1 MSRLAALLLLLLL
14 LLPLLVLAAMGGTGS
29 GAEALR
35 DSLLTALPAAL
46 AATLLGTAAGIGL
59 QVRFPGRSLAVA
71 LIALPLLLPPAIPGA
86 ALLLLAEGT
95 GFGAGRPG
103 TVLWHALLG
112 APLVA
117 AITWAALRRIDSALF
132 RAAAACG
139 VPPKLAIR
147 RILRPRLAP
156 AMLLG
161 AALTFALSMGE
172 STLAV
177 MLGAGTLPSSVLSG
191 AGRMAAWL
199 WPLLIMAAVS
209 LAVLFRS
216 REPVVVA
223 GG

>member
-14 LLPLLVLAAMGGTGS
+14 LLPLLVLATMGGTVS

-35 DSLLTALPAAL
+35 NSLLTALPAAL

-86 ALLLLAEGT
+86 ALLLLAEGI

-103 TVLWHALLG
+103 AVLWHALLG

-117 AITWAALRRIDSALF
+117 AITWAALRRIDPALF

-147 RILRPRLAP
+147 RILRPRLEP

-161 AALTFALSMGE
+161 AALSFALSMGE

-177 MLGAGTLPSSVLSG
+177 MLGAGTLPIAVLSG

-199 WPLLIMAAVS
+199 WPLFIMAAVL

-216 REPVVVA
+216 REPVVA
-223 GG
+223 GD

>member
-35 DSLLTALPAAL
+35 NGLLTALPAAL
-46 AATLLGTAAGIGL
+46 VATLLGTAAGIGL

-103 TVLWHALLG
+103 AVLWHALLG
-112 APLVA
+112 APPVA
-117 AITWAALRRIDSALF
+117 AITWAALRRIDPALF

-139 VPPKLAIR
+139 VPPKLAVR
-147 RILRPRLAP
+147 HILRPRLGP

-161 AALTFALSMGE
+161 AALSFALSIGE

-177 MLGAGTLPSSVLSG
+177 MLGAGTLPTVVLSG
-191 AGRMAAWL
+191 AGRMAVWL
-199 WPLLIMAAVS
+199 WPLFIMAAVL

-216 REPVVVA
+216 REPVVA
-223 GG
+223 GD